1 MSEIEFK
8 NHKEEFDRSCP
19 LCDVIKVDGQL
30 YVHISKVEVF
40 QNQLQQK
47 ENIIKEVREK
57 VNKLKN
63 EILIE
68 DTGNTTTALLYAKP
82 CCRKR
87 LNKIEEILDKEEK

>member
-1 MSEIEFK
+1 MSE
-8 NHKEEFDRSCP
+8 EEFFNRAINRICKDYDYNYATE
-19 LCDVIKVDGQL
+19 LKNIYLKKDK
-30 YVHISKVEVF
+30 E
-40 QNQLQQK
+40 LQQK

-87 LNKIEEILDKEEK
+87 LNKIEEILDKEVN